1 MFLLALPWIVGWFS
15 GSLGAHMQSC
25 LTESVS
31 VNMNRPDQIDGQDH
45 NSINPNGYAMM
56 PLGSKSHGPDLKSSS
71 LNLARTHV
79 DQRPR
84 LNLP

>member
-45 NSINPNGYAMM
+45 NSINPNGYATTHRRKAFQA
-56 PLGSKSHGPDLKSSS
+56 PEALSS
-71 LNLARTHV
+71 N
-79 DQRPR
+79 
-84 LNLP
+84 